1 MIGDESLGH
10 LLGMRPT
17 DLQIL
22 FTQVQRRLNENLTLS
37 EEEKRPYF
45 SLNISGASVPRSP
58 FIQPATLPDESEF
71 KRSKVQRRARAG
83 GKKYSMYGMI

>member
-37 EEEKRPYF
+37 KEDRMSHF
-45 SLNISGASVPRSP
+45 SLYVSNLMLSP
-58 FIQPATLPDESEF
+58 IQPIIVPEEADV
-71 KRSKVQRRARAG
+71 KRSKGQRRGQTG
-83 GKKYSMYGMI
+83 GKRHSMYGMI